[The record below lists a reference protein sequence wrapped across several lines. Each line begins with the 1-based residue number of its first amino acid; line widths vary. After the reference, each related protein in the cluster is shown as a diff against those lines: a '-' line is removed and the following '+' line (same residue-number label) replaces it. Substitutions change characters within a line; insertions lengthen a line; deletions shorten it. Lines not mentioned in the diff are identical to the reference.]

1 MKVIVQRGLT
11 MLIKNGKHIHKG
23 REFACH
29 LNKRALRNSNVY
41 KEFSLYKQI

>member
-1 MKVIVQRGLT
+1 MEVTAQRELT

-29 LNKRALRNSNVY
+29 LNKGN
-41 KEFSLYKQI
+41 